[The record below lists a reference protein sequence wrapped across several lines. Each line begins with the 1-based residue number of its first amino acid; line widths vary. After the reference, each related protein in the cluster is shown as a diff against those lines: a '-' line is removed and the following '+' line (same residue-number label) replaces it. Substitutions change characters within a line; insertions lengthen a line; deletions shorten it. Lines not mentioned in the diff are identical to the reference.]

1 MIKSNIMKSFLKWSF
16 PVSPFF
22 NQMDAPEH
30 ASAETLG
37 RALFESE
44 SFESWAQIYTVN
56 SASIFF
62 VTTAFL
68 GLLAKGSEDRPG
80 YTSCVINN
88 SSISAHIKLA
98 QNHVRRSRHGASSF
112 PQLLIVLINP
122 GPVRIQQLE
131 GCRCSPHQDD
141 GHRVHSQI

>member
-1 MIKSNIMKSFLKWSF
+1 M
-16 PVSPFF
+16 SPFL
-22 NQMDAPEH
+22 NQLDAPEH
-30 ASAETLG
+30 ESAETLG
-37 RALFESE
+37 RALFNSE
-44 SFESWAQIYTVN
+44 SFEAWAQIYTVN

-98 QNHVRRSRHGASSF
+98 QNHVRRAMSRRFLAPAIDDPEYSSHTTV
-112 PQLLIVLINP
+112 PRLRLLTS
-122 GPVRIQQLE
+122 R
-131 GCRCSPHQDD
+131 R
-141 GHRVHSQI
+141 